1 MLRAKR
7 TAQSTSGRI
16 MFWAVSALLLVSAW
30 LVLTSPA
37 LSVRQVLVYGQR
49 RVSVVEIREH
59 AGLLPGTPL
68 IRVNL
73 RSLAARVKSHPQ
85 MAQAWVQ
92 RRWPDAII
100 IRVEEREPVALVARY
115 GGWYLVD
122 GSGYLLGEAKVDDL
136 SILPIISGVS
146 ADGETLGEPMRI
158 PQIEAAL
165 DALAACT
172 PAWRGMLSEVNV
184 AEGLELTLYLP
195 NLRILLGQADSGLG
209 DRVAML
215 EGILRDIGP
224 IPPPRRL
231 IIDCRYGRTP
241 VVRPG

>member
-7 TAQSTSGRI
+7 APQSKSGRI
-16 MFWAVSALLLVSAW
+16 KFWAVSALLLVSAW
-30 LVLTSPA
+30 LTLTSPA
-37 LSVRQVLVYGQR
+37 LSVRQVLVCGQR

-59 AGLLPGTPL
+59 AGLIPGTPL
-68 IRVNL
+68 IRVSL
-73 RSLAARVKSHPQ
+73 RSLTARVRSHPQ
-85 MAQAWVQ
+85 IADAWAE
-92 RRWPDAII
+92 RRWPDSII

-146 ADGETLGEPMRI
+146 ADGDTAGERMRA
-158 PQIEAAL
+158 PHIEAAL
-165 DALAACT
+165 DALAAFT

-195 NLRILLGQADSGLG
+195 NLRIQLGQADAGLR

-241 VVRPG
+241 VVKPG